1 MLTSLKLRKL
11 GRYADV
17 ARLLVKYGRSDIVRS
32 MDLEEVFQ
40 KKDEDAQAAAH
51 PGDPQELAK
60 ELEALGPT
68 FVKLGQLL
76 STRPDLLPT
85 PYIEALAKL
94 QDGLEPFP
102 YEEAV
107 TIIETE
113 LGGRV
118 SKLFRSFDR
127 EPLASASLGQVHHAV
142 MRDGRQVAVKVQRP
156 GIRERVAEDLEM
168 LAELAEFV
176 DGHSDLG
183 RRWEFAGIVAQF
195 RESLVREL
203 DYRQEA
209 RNLETLARHL
219 AGLDRIVVPLP
230 VADYTSTRVL
240 TMDFV
245 QGQKVTSVSP
255 LRRVELDGHELSEQ
269 LFKAYLDQILV
280 HGFFHADPHPGN
292 VFLTDDDR
300 VALIDL
306 GMVAHVS
313 PRVRDQLLKL
323 IIAISN
329 GAGDEAAE
337 VAWQIGE
344 PLLDADRDGVRREIA
359 ALVAWNEGL
368 TVKDIQVGRVVLEIT
383 RLSGEHGLRVPADL
397 AMLGKALLNLDK
409 VARTLHPG
417 FDPNASVRRNA
428 AEIASRRMKD
438 GLTPESFLASM
449 VDARDFLKAL
459 PQRLNKILESIANN
473 EMKITVDAIDE
484 DRLIS
489 GMTKIANRITLGLM
503 LASLVIGAA
512 LVMRIETSF
521 KLMGY
526 PGLAITLF
534 LSAAIGAG
542 WLAVHILVSDGRNA
556 KKKR

>member
-17 ARLLVKYGRSDIVRS
+17 ARLLIKYGRSDLVRS
-32 MDLEEVFQ
+32 FDVEEVFQ
-40 KKDEDAQAAAH
+40 KETKEPPER
-51 PGDPQELAK
+51 PGDPEELAR
-60 ELEALGPT
+60 ELEKLGPT

-85 PYIEALAKL
+85 RYIEALAKL
-94 QDGLEPFP
+94 QDDLEPFP
-102 YEEAV
+102 YEDVVRIVE
-107 TIIETE
+107 EE
-113 LGGRV
+113 LGGRI
-118 SKLFRSFDR
+118 SKLFASFER
-127 EPLASASLGQVHHAV
+127 VPLASASLGQVHHAV
-142 MRDGRQVAVKVQRP
+142 MRDGRHVAVKVQRP
-156 GIRERVAEDLEM
+156 GIRERMSEDLEM

-176 DGHSDLG
+176 DEHSELG
-183 RRWEFAGIVAQF
+183 RRWEFAGLVAQF

-219 AGLDRIVVPLP
+219 EGLDRIVVPLP
-230 VADYTSTRVL
+230 VADFTSSRVL

-245 QGQKVTSVSP
+245 RGLKVTSVSP
-255 LRRVELDGHELSEQ
+255 LRRVDLDGAALSEQ
-269 LFKAYLDQILV
+269 LFRAYLEQILV

-313 PRVRDQLLKL
+313 PHLRDQLLKL

-329 GAGDEAAE
+329 GMGDEAAE

-344 PLLDADRDGVRREIA
+344 PLPDADRDGVRREIA

-383 RLSGEHGLRVPADL
+383 RLSGAHGLRVPADL

-438 GLTPESFLASM
+438 GLTPESFLASI

-459 PQRLNKILESIANN
+459 PQHLNKILESIANN
-473 EMKITVDAIDE
+473 ELKITVDAIDE

-489 GMTKIANRITLGLM
+489 GMQKIANRITLGLI
-503 LASLVIGAA
+503 LASLVVGAA

-521 KLMGY
+521 TLLGY
-526 PGLAITLF
+526 PGLAMLLF
-534 LSAAIGAG
+534 LSAALGSA
-542 WLAVHILVSDGRNA
+542 WLAVHILVSDGKNA